1 MTEPKGEAAEN
12 AINLASLD
20 TYSLL
25 TVFIGILS
33 VQAWQDMGLRIMP
46 GKDKIEKHLDRAK
59 TAIDC
64 ISYLIDRV
72 DAHVSDEEKTRLR
85 SLLADLQL
93 NFVNQS
99 K

>member
-1 MTEPKGEAAEN
+1 MTEPKGKEDEA

-25 TVFIGILS
+25 ILFTSLLS
-33 VQAWQDMGLRIMP
+33 VQAWQDMGLRLAP
-46 GKDKIEKHLDRAK
+46 GKDKIAKHLERAK

-64 ISYLIDRV
+64 ISYFIDQV
-72 DAHVSDEEKTRLR
+72 EPHVSDEEKTRLR

-93 NFVNQS
+93 NFVKQS